1 MLRLPVTASLP
12 MRSTLRP
19 RSSRLILGLAAFLAA
34 FAPGCGGNDEKT
46 VQLVEETAALFED
59 NKGDCDKLGTDFEAF
74 TGKNE
79 LRFVDLKRIG
89 RLTGAERKA
98 FDAKYGPRLEAA
110 MRKLMDGATA
120 CMSNPKVSDALK
132 KIR

>member
-1 MLRLPVTASLP
+1 MRLATTSAALA
-12 MRSTLRP
+12 L
-19 RSSRLILGLAAFLAA
+19 LGLACCAVGLS
-34 FAPGCGGNDEKT
+34 GCGGDDEKT
-46 VQLVEETAALFED
+46 VQLVEETAELFED
-59 NKGDCDKLGTDFEAF
+59 NKGDCDKLGTEFEAF

-89 RLTGAERKA
+89 RLQGEERKA

-120 CMSNPKVSDALK
+120 CMANPKVADALK